1 MTHASYKLT
10 IAHPHAIGEVPML
23 LWALA
28 AATVLAAVSLMLS
41 SVDPA
46 VQPFMSYITT

>member
-10 IAHPHAIGEVPML
+10 IAHSRAIGEVPPL
-23 LWALA
+23 FWVLI
-28 AATVLAAVSLMLS
+28 AATVVAAVSLMLS

-46 VQPFMSYITT
+46 VQPFMSHITT